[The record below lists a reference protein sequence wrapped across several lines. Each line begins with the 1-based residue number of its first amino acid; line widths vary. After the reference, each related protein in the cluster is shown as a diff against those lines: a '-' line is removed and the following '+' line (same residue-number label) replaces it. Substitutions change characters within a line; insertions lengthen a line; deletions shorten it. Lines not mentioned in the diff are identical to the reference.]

1 MQAPVNGSGP
11 RISRRACLA
20 GFFLA
25 ALGLPVYTR
34 WVEPR
39 RLLRRTHRVPL
50 SNGPA
55 RPSLKLLHLS
65 DLHASPVVSLR
76 HIARAIDEGL
86 KWKPDVICLTGDFIT
101 TRLDSSERYSTVL
114 APLARTAPTFAC
126 LGNHDGGRWAQA
138 AGGYAD
144 TTVVQQLLVRSGI
157 TLLHNAAQ
165 TVEAAGWRL
174 TVVGVG
180 DLWAD
185 EMDARTAFANRSSE
199 PADATVVLAHN
210 PDAKQQLQP
219 YPWHLLLSG
228 HTHGGQLRL
237 PIVGTP
243 FAPVEDKRF
252 VAGLHRWQDRWIHV
266 SEGVGNVYGMRF
278 NCPPTISLLTLV

>member
-1 MQAPVNGSGP
+1 MNPTGL

-25 ALGLPVYTR
+25 AVGLPVYTR

-39 RLLRRTHRVPL
+39 RLLRRAHRVPL
-50 SNGPA
+50 GNSPG
-55 RPSLKLLHLS
+55 RPPLKLLHLS

-76 HIARAIDEGL
+76 HISRAIDLGL
-86 KWKPDVICLTGDFIT
+86 AWKPDVICVTGDFIT
-101 TRLDSSERYSTVL
+101 TRLHNPEQYGAAL
-114 APLARTAPTFAC
+114 ALLARAAPTFAC

-144 TTVVQQLLVRSGI
+144 TSAVAQLLARSGI
-157 TLLHNAAQ
+157 ELLHNTSR
-165 TVEAAGWRL
+165 TVERAGWRL
-174 TVVGVG
+174 TLVGVG

-185 EMDARTAFANRSSE
+185 QMDAEAGFGRRRSGG
-199 PADATVVLAHN
+199 ADLTVVLAHN
-210 PDAKQQLQP
+210 PDAKAHLKS
-219 YPWHLLLSG
+219 YPWHLLLAG

-237 PIVGTP
+237 PWVGTP

-252 VAGLHRWQDRWIHV
+252 VAGLHRWDGRWIHV

-278 NCPPTISLLTLV
+278 NCPPTISLLTVV